1 MGKGIDN
8 LRYREME
15 VEEGV
20 YLPDYDVEYPEDDP
34 GKHIVGV
41 KYDGSDV
48 KLDGSFPYLDDSRHY
63 KLHHFLNRLA
73 RVFLVQPLNRIRYGL
88 KIVGKENLK
97 PFKAALA
104 DGAMTVCNHVYRWDL
119 VCITQAIGMKNI
131 WFPIFGEHMK
141 GKDMWFMRYAGGIP
155 IPEERSGM
163 RPFNEAFDELHRRK
177 QWMHVFPEASS
188 WRFYAPIRPFRTG
201 AFTMAYKYGVP
212 VVPCV
217 ITYRPR
223 TGLYKLTEKPDV
235 PLLTLHI
242 GVPIIPDLTVPRK
255 KEVERILKEAHSQMV
270 KMAGIKKNPWPAME

>member
-1 MGKGIDN
+1 
-8 LRYREME
+8 ME

-63 KLHHFLNRLA
+63 KFHHFLNRLA

-163 RPFNEAFDELHRRK
+163 RPFNEAFDELHRRR
-177 QWMHVFPEASS
+177 QWIHVFPEASS

-201 AFTMAYKYGVP
+201 AFTMAYKYGMP

-242 GVPIIPDLTVPRK
+242 GVPIIPDLTVSRK